1 MPPIMPN
8 EAFRSRRNTLSSFSL
23 KNKVQYLK
31 RNTNLRRYNSNNS
44 LTNWPLE
51 HECVDRTLN
60 ITIVGAPG
68 VGKSALLVRL
78 ITGKF
83 IGVYSSAVHGTFE
96 KFYKKNGTKYKVNL
110 RETAGFTEREIEQ
123 NITWSDAIII
133 LYSETDLSS
142 IKIAKCLNDRLEKV
156 STKYNRPCPMT
167 YLVGNK
173 TDNLPDNSDMSTE
186 QECIDLRMAC
196 DCWTSFSVKD
206 QYTECFKFF
215 DELISSVTA
224 FKCRHHSVANSLSMS
239 TTSLCSPSES
249 SLDLDSSNRRD
260 TQITRPPRRSKSYG
274 NLPNEVIRS
283 LKKNVY
289 KNGSVKNLF
298 KSLHSPLSQTK
309 SFE

>member
-51 HECVDRTLN
+51 HECNHVDRTLN
-60 ITIVGAPG
+60 ITIVGAPGESSISPEVNRMCGNKRLILG

-96 KFYKKNGTKYKVNL
+96 KFYKKNGTNYKVNL

-142 IKIAKCLNDRLEKV
+142 IK
-156 STKYNRPCPMT
+156 
-167 YLVGNK
+167 
-173 TDNLPDNSDMSTE
+173 
-186 QECIDLRMAC
+186 
-196 DCWTSFSVKD
+196 
-206 QYTECFKFF
+206 
-215 DELISSVTA
+215 
-224 FKCRHHSVANSLSMS
+224 
-239 TTSLCSPSES
+239 
-249 SLDLDSSNRRD
+249 
-260 TQITRPPRRSKSYG
+260 
-274 NLPNEVIRS
+274 
-283 LKKNVY
+283 
-289 KNGSVKNLF
+289 
-298 KSLHSPLSQTK
+298 
-309 SFE
+309 